1 MLGRHYN
8 HNSKFYQI
16 CDFTDGFPFSQIS
29 NLFKQ
34 FFKKTR

>member
-1 MLGRHYN
+1 MFDGSYN
-8 HNSKFYQI
+8 PDSKLDKI

-34 FFKKTR
+34 FFKKN